1 MYIYYPVAVLWY
13 TFEWYYILSY
23 QKKLTQIF
31 FCMKKSILLS
41 ALAFLAT
48 VFFAC
53 CKNDEQQTA
62 ITDFKLDKNSIELQI
77 DETSQLL
84 AVFTPSDVT
93 VEGQVSWSSSDDNI
107 ATVSDEGLVTAIA
120 LGDAV
125 ITASYGNF
133 SDECKVSVVEVA
145 VESIQLNKIE
155 LTLVKGDKETLIATV
170 SPEEADNVQVTWSS
184 SDEAVATVSSEGE
197 VTAVYPGNAVI
208 SATAGNVTATCDVE
222 VVPSEVESVT
232 LSETSIEI
240 YKDES
245 YKLVAEILPEGTGST
260 IEWTTNNYY
269 VASVADDGTVTGSY
283 PGEAI
288 ITATAGDKSATCT
301 VTVLPVDAKNIVLDP
316 SEITLAQGEA
326 AVITATV
333 EPENYDGNIEWKSDN
348 TGVVVVDVN
357 GKITAVG
364 DGSATVTATV
374 GEVSATCKVTVST
387 GSSNLN
393 IGDFYYSD
401 GTWSQELDQSK
412 TLVGIVF
419 WTGNPTLTDPT
430 LAADHPECTHGYVVA
445 LQENSVG
452 MPWMENYDAYTS
464 ATQSGDITRWF
475 TANAPEYESLLM
487 GNENRDRLNIAQ
499 GYNNTKALEV
509 FNEANP
515 SYLTLAKYA
524 VEYRETVPAPEGS
537 SDWYVPSPKEL
548 SLLCTGN
555 YDGDLMGLDLMFQTN
570 IRDLVNSKLSTVSG
584 ATQISQTQQYWSS
597 SVAGVPTAFTIN
609 MQFSWVSLANISN
622 VLPVRCILAF

>member
-1 MYIYYPVAVLWY
+1 
-13 TFEWYYILSY
+13 
-23 QKKLTQIF
+23 
-31 FCMKKSILLS
+31 MKKSIVLS
-41 ALAFLAT
+41 FTLAFLAT
-48 VFFAC
+48 ALLASC
-53 CKNDEQQTA
+53 TNNEQQTA
-62 ITDFKLDKNSIELQI
+62 ITDLKIDKSSVELRI

-84 AVFTPSDVT
+84 AIFTPSDVA
-93 VEGQVSWSSSDDNI
+93 VDGLVSWSSSDDNV
-107 ATVSDEGLVTAIA
+107 ATVSSEGLVTAIA

-125 ITASYGNF
+125 ITASYGGF
-133 SDECKVSVVEVA
+133 SDECKVSVVDIA
-145 VESIQLNKIE
+145 VESVQLNKIE
-155 LTLVKGDKETLIATV
+155 LTLIKGEKETLVATV
-170 SPEEADNVQVTWSS
+170 SPEEADNAKVTWSS
-184 SDEAVATVSSEGE
+184 SDESVATVSSEGE
-197 VTAVYPGNAVI
+197 VSAVYPGNAVI
-208 SATAGNVTATCDVE
+208 SATAGGITATCDV
-222 VVPSEVESVT
+222 VVLPSEVESVT
-232 LSETSIEI
+232 LNETSIEI
-240 YKDES
+240 YKDGS
-245 YKLVAEILPEGTGST
+245 YKLIAEILPEGTGST
-260 IEWTTNNYY
+260 IEWTTSDYY

-283 PGEAI
+283 PGEAT
-288 ITATAGDKSATCT
+288 ITATAGGKSATCT
-301 VTVLPVDAKNIVLDP
+301 VTVLPVDATSIVLDP
-316 SEITLAQGEA
+316 SEITLAQGET
-326 AVITATV
+326 AVINATV
-333 EPENYDGNIEWKSDN
+333 EPENYDGKLEWKSDN

-364 DGSATVTATV
+364 DGSANVTATV

-401 GTWSQELDQSK
+401 GTWSKDLDQSK

-430 LAADHPECTHGYVVA
+430 LAEDHPECTHGYVVA

-452 MPWMENYDAYTS
+452 LPWMENYDAYTQ

-499 GYNNTKALEV
+499 GYNNTKALEE
-509 FNEANP
+509 FNAANP
-515 SYLTLAKYA
+515 GYTTLAQYA

-570 IRDLVNSKLSTVSG
+570 IRDLVNSKLAAISG
-584 ATQISQTQQYWSS
+584 ATQISATQQYWGS
-597 SVAGVPTAFTIN
+597 SVAGVPAAFTID
-609 MQFSWVSLANISN
+609 MQFAWISLANIN
-622 VLPVRCILAF
+622 GVLPVRCILAF